1 MLYVYNE
8 RDPGRLNVQDCETFI
23 SSSDESELERF
34 HFLIAAI
41 CVYIYNY
48 VNSSFAN
55 VYIYIYISSFT
66 VYCDSGVSYSW
77 GCQDIQ
83 SPCRV
88 NTTFFCCTSIAS
100 INIYLYISICVNI
113 YIRKVCAGIQVAH
126 LYMYVYTFTHK
137 IANANT
143 MSKHTFNYIYVY
155 IYI

>member
-55 VYIYIYISSFT
+55 VYIYIHLFVYGLLWFRSVVLLRLPRYPVATSSQHNLFLLYIHCKYKHISIYIYMCKYIHTESLRGNSS
-66 VYCDSGVSYSW
+66 
-77 GCQDIQ
+77 
-83 SPCRV
+83 
-88 NTTFFCCTSIAS
+88 CTSIH
-100 INIYLYISICVNI
+100 
-113 YIRKVCAGIQVAH
+113 VC
-126 LYMYVYTFTHK
+126 
-137 IANANT
+137 
-143 MSKHTFNYIYVY
+143 VY
-155 IYI
+155 IYT